1 MLLVEFGGNGG
12 YWFEKVVGCYN
23 SGTISGNTAVG
34 LIYRI
39 DGYIKNSCNFGE
51 INGKSYAVGIVAET
65 EVGGGSNGADI
76 SCCLNKGNVIST
88 AGIAYGVADDSWT
101 TLIKPWAAIVT
112 GRVQGKTAVYGI
124 RSGHSYYSSDE
135 NGEAYYLAGQLY
147 LDNVQQADTEE
158 ARTQEEINE
167 IMGNKDI
174 IDILNSNGNAFKPD
188 TNNINNGLPILNW
201 Q

>member
-1 MLLVEFGGNGG
+1 MWLEFGGYGD
-12 YWFEKVVGCYN
+12 YWLSQVDGCYN

-34 LIYRI
+34 LIYRGNG
-39 DGYIKNSCNFGE
+39 DIKNSCNFGE
-51 INGKSYAVGIVAET
+51 INGKSYAVGLVAKT
-65 EVGGGSNGADI
+65 EVGGGSEGADI

-88 AGIAYGVADDSWT
+88 AGIAYGVADDSFT
-101 TLIKPWAAIVT
+101 TLDEPWAAIVT

-124 RSGHSYYSSDE
+124 RSGQSYFPSDE

-147 LDNVQQADTEE
+147 LDDVQQADTEE
-158 ARTQEEINE
+158 ARTQEEINQ

-174 IDILNSNGNAFKPD
+174 IDILNSIGNAFKPD